1 MEKTIRVLTVILFL
15 ALFVSIIL
23 VVKLWSEKEGLVEEN
38 NRLKI
43 QLEETQRYMYELW
56 TNYTK
61 LEVENKVQLEL
72 IHSRDYTIENLTST
86 LNNITITL
94 SEYTSLPLSFKR
106 VLTLDEVLATNGMLK
121 QLVLLRLVHGTL
133 IETSIYGYLRVLDT
147 PMTH

>member
-1 MEKTIRVLTVILFL
+1 LEKTIRVLTVILFL

-61 LEVENKVQLEL
+61 LEVENKGA
-72 IHSRDYTIENLTST
+72 IRINT
-86 LNNITITL
+86 L
-94 SEYTSLPLSFKR
+94 
-106 VLTLDEVLATNGMLK
+106 
-121 QLVLLRLVHGTL
+121 
-133 IETSIYGYLRVLDT
+133 
-147 PMTH
+147 